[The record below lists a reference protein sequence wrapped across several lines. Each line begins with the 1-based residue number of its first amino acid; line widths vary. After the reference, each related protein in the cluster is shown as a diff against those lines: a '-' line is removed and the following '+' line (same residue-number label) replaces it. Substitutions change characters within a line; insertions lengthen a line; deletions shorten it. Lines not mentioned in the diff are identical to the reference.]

1 MVGHVLART
10 TIASLALSLGAFASS
25 AQALDVQ
32 IVNHSGRPADR
43 VYVMLHG
50 GSSADGKLANDT
62 PRRLSSISGRRFAL
76 SSISGGRIFFSYGRP
91 VSAAEPPSSD
101 TRYDKVE
108 LTLPGVANLTAV
120 DFFAIPFR
128 LQTLNSSGAQLGEL
142 AYSARTNVIRRALMD
157 AAAPSAL
164 VKTREGGFARILSP
178 QLSPQSYPSFTRD
191 IKSMAGRRVTISG
204 AFYGTPYQEFTYSGR
219 FASDGSITLNG
230 TITTPGGS
238 TNPGKTVAVSGPS
251 LPYAI
256 YTVNGPYT
264 VDGQPASVGDNNVY
278 SVIYRDL
285 LSGFAWGYMGGRYG
299 NDSENWW
306 GKPPFAAAR
315 ATPEPYAT
323 FNEYAAAIYRYSNA
337 YGFSFSDTGPKPV
350 VVGLDQA
357 ATLRITIMGD
367 G

>member
-1 MVGHVLART
+1 MGGHVLART
-10 TIASLALSLGAFASS
+10 TIASVALFLGVFAAQ

-32 IVNHSGRPADR
+32 LVNHSGRSGDR

-50 GSSADGKLANDT
+50 GSSADGKLTNDD
-62 PRRLSSISGRRFAL
+62 PKRLSAISGRHFAL

-91 VSAAEPPSSD
+91 VSPAEPPSSD

-128 LQTLNSSGAQLGEL
+128 LQTLDSSGDQLGQL
-142 AYSARTNVIRRALMD
+142 AYTARTNVIRRALMD
-157 AAAPSAL
+157 VAGPGAL
-164 VKTREGGFARILSP
+164 VRTREGGFARILSP
-178 QLSPQSYPSFTRD
+178 QLSPQSYPSFTPD
-191 IKSMAGRRVTISG
+191 IKSMAGKRVIIRG
-204 AFYGTPYQEFTYSGR
+204 AFYGTPYQEFVYSGR

-230 TITTPGGS
+230 TLTTPNGP
-238 TNPGKTVAVSGPS
+238 TTAGKTVAVNGST

-256 YTVNGPYT
+256 YTVNGTYT
-264 VDGQPASVGDNNVY
+264 VDGQPASVGDNNIY

-299 NDSENWW
+299 NDSANWW

-315 ATPEPYAT
+315 TTQKPYAT

-350 VVGLDQA
+350 VVGLNGA